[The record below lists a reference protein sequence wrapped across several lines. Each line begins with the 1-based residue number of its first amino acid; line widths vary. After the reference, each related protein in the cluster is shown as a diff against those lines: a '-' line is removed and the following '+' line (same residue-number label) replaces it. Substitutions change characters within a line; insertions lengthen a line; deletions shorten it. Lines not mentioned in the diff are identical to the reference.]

1 MNNYVEICA
10 TRAWCGKEL
19 DLKPTLPRAREIEA
33 LAWSTTT
40 GWSDAPLPG
49 LPALLRWIAGAVF
62 PARQSE
68 AGAVARHRESGAE

>member
-1 MNNYVEICA
+1 MWRSARLARGAV
-10 TRAWCGKEL
+10 RML
-19 DLKPTLPRAREIEA
+19 DLKPTRPRAREIEA